1 MAMNKTCC
9 LEKSSTA
16 YTISIYKLLLPS
28 YILWRF
34 MELDKNI
41 FISQPAA
48 AEAHRLNLAEGQV
61 ERKIQEVEHDCP
73 THWKLEGLQKKNGF

>member
-1 MAMNKTCC
+1 
-9 LEKSSTA
+9 
-16 YTISIYKLLLPS
+16 
-28 YILWRF
+28 

-73 THWKLEGLQKKNGF
+73 THWKLEGLQKKKWILII

>member
-1 MAMNKTCC
+1 
-9 LEKSSTA
+9 
-16 YTISIYKLLLPS
+16 
-28 YILWRF
+28 

-61 ERKIQEVEHDCP
+61 SGRFRRWSMIAQP
-73 THWKLEGLQKKNGF
+73 IGSWKVCKKKNGF